1 MLMETYNE
9 NGQHEVTR
17 EQPLLDSKGCVGE
30 PGYARKLIWK
40 YDRSKIRAPR
50 FRIKEWDYYLICND
64 HFGVAFT
71 LADLGYAGMI
81 SASWLDFDKEEEQ
94 TRTTLTAF
102 PLGRFHLGSHSDRSQ
117 AEVQNKRAHIK
128 YSTMNGRRRIQ
139 CKFGGFSG
147 GDTLSAE
154 IWLKQDKDLE
164 SMCIATPWE
173 EDPKAF
179 YYNQKINC
187 MPASGIV
194 RLGGREYRFEPSTA
208 MGVLDWGRGV
218 WTYDNTW
225 YWGTGS
231 GFVNG
236 KPFGFNIG
244 YGFSDRSSASEN
256 ALIYDGKLHK
266 LADVELRIPKGPDNA
281 PLFLENWDIT
291 SSDGRFEGTFRP
303 IFDRKARM
311 DLKLILT
318 DQHQIFGRFTGE
330 AVLDD
335 KTVLPVRDFLCA
347 VEVVHNR
354 Y

>member
-1 MLMETYNE
+1 MKTFIKDR
-9 NGQHEVTR
+9 QHEVLK

-30 PGYARKLIWK
+30 PGYARRLVWK
-40 YDRSKIRAPR
+40 YDRNKIQASRL
-50 FRIKEWDYYLICND
+50 RIKEWDYYLVYND

-71 LADLGYAGMI
+71 LADLGYAGML

-94 TRTTLTAF
+94 TQTTLTAF
-102 PLGRFHLGSHSDRSQ
+102 PMGRFHLGSHSYRSQ
-117 AEVQNKRAHIK
+117 AEVQTGRAHIK
-128 YSTMNGRRRIQ
+128 YSVMDGRRRIQ
-139 CKFGGFSG
+139 CKFRRFSG
-147 GDTLSAE
+147 EDTLSAE
-154 IWLKQDKDLE
+154 IWLKQDPALE
-164 SMCIATPWE
+164 SMCIATPWK

-194 RLGGREYRFEPSTA
+194 RLGSKEYRFSSSTA

-231 GFVNG
+231 GWIGG
-236 KPFGFNIG
+236 KPFGMNIG
-244 YGFSDRSSASEN
+244 YGFSDRSSATEN

-266 LADVELRIPKGPDNA
+266 LEEVDMHIPKGPDNA
-281 PLFLENWDIT
+281 SLYMENWEIT
-291 SSDGRFEGTFRP
+291 SSDGRLEGIFRP
-303 IFDRKARM
+303 ILDRKARM
-311 DLKLILT
+311 DLKLIVT
-318 DQHQIFGRFTGE
+318 DQHQVFGRLTGE

-335 KTVLPVRDFLCA
+335 GTTLELRDFLCA
-347 VEVVHNR
+347 IEVVHNR